1 MPSFVN
7 PIHTNANALN
17 SGTKNE
23 VKDTKN
29 APKSASKDFNKILNQ
44 KISKDKTAPKENP
57 NALKATP
64 KDAKEDAKELEK
76 TPTPH
81 HQHAQNLA
89 KDQQAPTLKDLLN
102 HKKTTA
108 SHEAQHE
115 THEPTLKDLL
125 NHKKTTAS
133 HEAQHETHE
142 MHETNPKTPNETLN
156 KNEKKPNGVASNAH
170 QANLTNK
177 NPLTPTNHANN
188 AIKNPTAPTHNAKE
202 PKTLKDIHALSQKHD
217 LNASNIQVGTPLEKK
232 ETPLNASDQLA
243 LKTTQTSINH
253 TLAKN
258 DSKNT
263 ANLSSVLQSLEKKES
278 HNKERTTPPS
288 NEKKTPPLREALQM
302 NAIKRDKT
310 LSKKKPEKTPTKTQT
325 TAATPENAPKIP
337 LKTPPLMPLIG
348 ANPPNDNAPTPL
360 EKEEKAKE
368 VSENKEKTKESN
380 NSAQSAQNAQASDK
394 TSENKSAAPKET
406 IKHFTQQLKQEIQE
420 YKPPMSRISM
430 DLFPK
435 ELGKVEV
442 TIQKVGKN
450 LKVSVIS
457 HNNSLQ
463 TFLDNQQDLKNSL
476 NALGFEGVD
485 LSFSQ
490 DSSKEQPKEPLREPF
505 KEQESTPLKEN
516 ALKSY
521 QENTDNENKETSMQ
535 ITLYA

>member
-1 MPSFVN
+1 MPSPIN
-7 PIHTNANALN
+7 PIHTNANANASTLIN
-17 SGTKNE
+17 SGAKNE

-29 APKSASKDFNKILNQ
+29 APKSASKDFSKILNQ

-64 KDAKEDAKELEK
+64 KNAKEGAKENAKELEK

-81 HQHAQNLA
+81 HQYAQNLA
-89 KDQQAPTLKDLLN
+89 KDQQTPTLKDLLN

-108 SHEAQHE
+108 SHETQHE
-115 THEPTLKDLL
+115 THK
-125 NHKKTTAS
+125 
-133 HEAQHETHE
+133 
-142 MHETNPKTPNETLN
+142 MRETNPKTPNETLN
-156 KNEKKPNGVASNAH
+156 KNEKKPNGVISNAH

-188 AIKNPTAPTHNAKE
+188 AIKNPTAPTDTKKD

-253 TLAKN
+253 ALAKN
-258 DSKNT
+258 DAKNT

-325 TAATPENAPKIP
+325 TAQAATPENAPKIP

-368 VSENKEKTKESN
+368 VSDNKEKTKEST
-380 NSAQSAQNAQASDK
+380 NSAQNTQNTQSSDK
-394 TSENKSAAPKET
+394 TSENKSVTPKET

-490 DSSKEQPKEPLREPF
+490 DSSKEQEKEPSREPF

>member
-7 PIHTNANALN
+7 PIHTNANASTLIN
-17 SGTKNE
+17 SGAKNE
-23 VKDTKN
+23 DTKN
-29 APKSASKDFNKILNQ
+29 APKSASKDFSKILNQ
-44 KISKDKTAPKENP
+44 KISKDKSAPKENP

-64 KDAKEDAKELEK
+64 KDTKELEK

-81 HQHAQNLA
+81 HQHAQDFA

-108 SHEAQHE
+108 SHETQHE
-115 THEPTLKDLL
+115 L
-125 NHKKTTAS
+125 HKN
-133 HEAQHETHE
+133 
-142 MHETNPKTPNETLN
+142 HETNPKTPNETLN
-156 KNEKKPNGVASNAH
+156 KNEKKPNGVISNAH

-177 NPLTPTNHANN
+177 NPLTPTNNAHN

-202 PKTLKDIHALSQKHD
+202 PKTLKDIQTLSQKHD
-217 LNASNIQVGTPLEKK
+217 LNASNIQATTPLEKK

-258 DSKNT
+258 GAKNT

-278 HNKERTTPPS
+278 QNKERTTPPS
-288 NEKKTPPLREALQM
+288 NEKKTPPLREALPM

-325 TAATPENAPKIP
+325 TAQAVTPENSPKIP
-337 LKTPPLMPLIG
+337 LKTLPLMPLIG
-348 ANPPNDNAPTPL
+348 ANPPNNNAPTPL
-360 EKEEKAKE
+360 EKEEKTKE

-394 TSENKSAAPKET
+394 TSENKSTAPKET

-435 ELGKVEV
+435 ELGKIEV

>member
-1 MPSFVN
+1 MPSPVN

-17 SGTKNE
+17 GGAKNE

-29 APKSASKDFNKILNQ
+29 APKSASKDFSKILNQ
-44 KISKDKTAPKENP
+44 KISKDKTASKEDP
-57 NALKATP
+57 NASKVTP
-64 KDAKEDAKELEK
+64 KDAKENAKALEK

-81 HQHAQNLA
+81 PQHSKDLA

-115 THEPTLKDLL
+115 THEA
-125 NHKKTTAS
+125 N
-133 HEAQHETHE
+133 
-142 MHETNPKTPNETLN
+142 ETNPKTPNETLN
-156 KNEKKPNGVASNAH
+156 KNEKKPNGVTSNAH
-170 QANLTNK
+170 QTNLTNK

-188 AIKNPTAPTHNAKE
+188 AIKTPTTPTHNAKD
-202 PKTLKDIHALSQKHD
+202 PKTLKDIQTLSQKHD
-217 LNASNIQVGTPLEKK
+217 LNASNIQAATTPENK
-232 ETPLNASDQLA
+232 TPLNASDQLA
-243 LKTTQTSINH
+243 LKTTQTPINN

-258 DSKNT
+258 DAKNT

-278 HNKERTTPPS
+278 PNKEHANPQN
-288 NEKKTPPLREALQM
+288 NEKKTPPLKEALQM

-310 LSKKKPEKTPTKTQT
+310 LSKKKPEKTPTKAQT
-325 TAATPENAPKIP
+325 TAPSIAPENAPKIP

-348 ANPPNDNAPTPL
+348 ANPPLNDNPPTLL
-360 EKEEKAKE
+360 EKEETTKE
-368 VSENKEKTKESN
+368 ASDNKEKTKEST

-394 TSENKSAAPKET
+394 TSENKSTTPKET

-442 TIQKVGKN
+442 IIQKVGKN

-490 DSSKEQPKEPLREPF
+490 DSSKEQPKEQLREPF
-505 KEQESTPLKEN
+505 KEQESSPLKEN

-521 QENTDNENKETSMQ
+521 QENTDHENQETSMQ

>member
-1 MPSFVN
+1 MPSPIN
-7 PIHTNANALN
+7 PIHTNASANASTLIN
-17 SGTKNE
+17 SGAKNE
-23 VKDTKN
+23 DTKN
-29 APKSASKDFNKILNQ
+29 APKSASKDFSKILNQ
-44 KISKDKTAPKENP
+44 KISKDKTAPKEDP

-64 KDAKEDAKELEK
+64 KDAKEDAKTLEK
-76 TPTPH
+76 TPTLP
-81 HQHAQNLA
+81 HQHAQNPA
-89 KDQQAPTLKDLLN
+89 KDQQAPTLKDWLN
-102 HKKTTA
+102 HQKTTA

-115 THEPTLKDLL
+115 
-125 NHKKTTAS
+125 N
-133 HEAQHETHE
+133 
-142 MHETNPKTPNETLN
+142 HETNPKTPNETLN
-156 KNEKKPNGVASNAH
+156 KNEKKSNGVTSNAH
-170 QANLTNK
+170 QTNLPNK
-177 NPLTPTNHANN
+177 NPITPTNRANN
-188 AIKNPTAPTHNAKE
+188 ANKNPTAPTHDTKDL
-202 PKTLKDIHALSQKHD
+202 KTLKDIQTLSQKHD
-217 LNASNIQVGTPLEKK
+217 LNASNIQAATTPENK
-232 ETPLNASDQLA
+232 TPLNASDHLA
-243 LKTTQTSINH
+243 LKTTQTPTNH

-258 DSKNT
+258 DAKNT
-263 ANLSSVLQSLEKKES
+263 ANLSSVLQSLEKKEPP
-278 HNKERTTPPS
+278 NKEHTNPLN
-288 NEKKTPPLREALQM
+288 NEKKTPPLKEALQM

-310 LSKKKPEKTPTKTQT
+310 LSKKKPEKTPTKAQT
-325 TAATPENAPKIP
+325 TAPSIAPENAPKIP

-348 ANPPNDNAPTPL
+348 ANPPLNDNPPTPL
-360 EKEEKAKE
+360 EKEETTKE
-368 VSENKEKTKESN
+368 ASDNKEKTKESS

-394 TSENKSAAPKET
+394 TNENKSTAPKET

-420 YKPPMSRISM
+420 YKPPMSKISM

-442 TIQKVGKN
+442 VIQKVGKN

-490 DSSKEQPKEPLREPF
+490 DSSKEQPKEQLRELF

-521 QENTDNENKETSMQ
+521 QENTDHENQETSMQ

>member
-1 MPSFVN
+1 MPSPVN

-17 SGTKNE
+17 GGAKNE
-23 VKDTKN
+23 DAKN
-29 APKSASKDFNKILNQ
+29 APKSASKDFSKILNQ

-64 KDAKEDAKELEK
+64 QNALKDKLEK

-89 KDQQAPTLKDLLN
+89 KDQQAPTLKDWLN
-102 HKKTTA
+102 HKKITA
-108 SHEAQHE
+108 SHETQHE
-115 THEPTLKDLL
+115 THEA
-125 NHKKTTAS
+125 N
-133 HEAQHETHE
+133 
-142 MHETNPKTPNETLN
+142 ETNPKTPNETLN
-156 KNEKKPNGVASNAH
+156 KNEKKPNEVTSNAH
-170 QANLTNK
+170 QTNLLSK
-177 NPLTPTNHANN
+177 NPITPTNHANN
-188 AIKNPTAPTHNAKE
+188 TIKNPTAPTHNTKD
-202 PKTLKDIHALSQKHD
+202 PKTLKDIQTLSQKHD
-217 LNASNIQVGTPLEKK
+217 LNASNIQAATTPENKN
-232 ETPLNASDQLA
+232 PLNASDHLA
-243 LKTTQTSINH
+243 LKTTQTPTNH

-258 DSKNT
+258 DAKNT

-278 HNKERTTPPS
+278 PNKEHATPPN
-288 NEKKTPPLREALQM
+288 NEKKTPPLKEALQM

-310 LSKKKPEKTPTKTQT
+310 LSKKKPEKTPIHAKTQT
-325 TAATPENAPKIP
+325 TAPSATPENAPKIP

-348 ANPPNDNAPTPL
+348 ANPPNDNIPTPL
-360 EKEEKAKE
+360 EKEEKTKE
-368 VSENKEKTKESN
+368 ASDNKEKTKEAS
-380 NSAQSAQNAQASDK
+380 NSAQNAQNAQASDK
-394 TSENKSAAPKET
+394 TSENKSIAPKET

-420 YKPPMSRISM
+420 YKPPMSKISM

-442 TIQKVGKN
+442 IIQKVGKN

-490 DSSKEQPKEPLREPF
+490 DSSKEQQAPKDQPKELF

-521 QENTDNENKETSMQ
+521 QENTDHENQETSMQ

>member
-1 MPSFVN
+1 MPFPIN
-7 PIHTNANALN
+7 PIHTNANASALN
-17 SGTKNE
+17 SGAKNE

-29 APKSASKDFNKILNQ
+29 TPKSTSKDFSKILNQ

-64 KDAKEDAKELEK
+64 KDAKENAKELEK

-115 THEPTLKDLL
+115 I
-125 NHKKTTAS
+125 HKN
-133 HEAQHETHE
+133 
-142 MHETNPKTPNETLN
+142 HETNPKTPNETLN

-177 NPLTPTNHANN
+177 NPLTPTNHA
-188 AIKNPTAPTHNAKE
+188 IKNPTAPTHNAKE
-202 PKTLKDIHALSQKHD
+202 PKTLKDIQTLSQKHD

-243 LKTTQTSINH
+243 LKTTQTPINH

-258 DSKNT
+258 DAKNT

-278 HNKERTTPPS
+278 HNKEHATPPS

-310 LSKKKPEKTPTKTQT
+310 LSKKKSEKTPTKAQT
-325 TAATPENAPKIP
+325 TAQAVTPENAPKIP

-348 ANPPNDNAPTPL
+348 ANPPPNDNAPTPL

-368 VSENKEKTKESN
+368 VSENKEKTKEST
-380 NSAQSAQNAQASDK
+380 NSTQNAQNAQASDK
-394 TSENKSAAPKET
+394 ASENKSTTPKET

-490 DSSKEQPKEPLREPF
+490 DSSKEQPKEQLREPF

-521 QENTDNENKETSMQ
+521 QENTDDENKETSMQ

>member
-1 MPSFVN
+1 MPSPIN
-7 PIHTNANALN
+7 PIHTNASANANALN
-17 SGTKNE
+17 SGAKNE
-23 VKDTKN
+23 DTKN
-29 APKSASKDFNKILNQ
+29 APRSASKDFSKILNQ
-44 KISKDKTAPKENP
+44 KISKDKTTPKENP
-57 NALKATP
+57 SALKATP
-64 KDAKEDAKELEK
+64 KDAKKDAKELEK

-115 THEPTLKDLL
+115 MHE
-125 NHKKTTAS
+125 N
-133 HEAQHETHE
+133 
-142 MHETNPKTPNETLN
+142 HETNPKTPNETLN
-156 KNEKKPNGVASNAH
+156 KNEKKPNGVISNTH

-188 AIKNPTAPTHNAKE
+188 AIKNPTAPTHNAKD
-202 PKTLKDIHALSQKHD
+202 PKTLKDIQTLSQKHD
-217 LNASNIQVGTPLEKK
+217 LNASNIQATTTPENK
-232 ETPLNASDQLA
+232 TPLNASDQLA

-278 HNKERTTPPS
+278 QNKEHTTPPS

-325 TAATPENAPKIP
+325 TAQAATPENASKIP

-368 VSENKEKTKESN
+368 VSENKEKTKESTN
-380 NSAQSAQNAQASDK
+380 SAQNAQNTQASDK
-394 TSENKSAAPKET
+394 ASENKSVTPKET

-490 DSSKEQPKEPLREPF
+490 DSSKEQPKEQLRESF

>member
-1 MPSFVN
+1 MPSPIN
-7 PIHTNANALN
+7 PIHTNASSNANALN
-17 SGTKNE
+17 SGAKNE
-23 VKDTKN
+23 DTKN
-29 APKSASKDFNKILNQ
+29 APKSASKDFSKILNQ
-44 KISKDKTAPKENP
+44 KISKDKTAPKESPNP
-57 NALKATP
+57 NALKAAP
-64 KDAKEDAKELEK
+64 KDEGDAKENAKELEK

-89 KDQQAPTLKDLLN
+89 KDQQAPTLKDWLN

-115 THEPTLKDLL
+115 THEI
-125 NHKKTTAS
+125 
-133 HEAQHETHE
+133 HET
-142 MHETNPKTPNETLN
+142 HETNPKTPNETLN
-156 KNEKKPNGVASNAH
+156 RNEKKPNEITSNAH

-202 PKTLKDIHALSQKHD
+202 PKTLKDIQTLSQKHD
-217 LNASNIQVGTPLEKK
+217 LNASNIQATTPLEKK

-258 DSKNT
+258 DTKNT

-278 HNKERTTPPS
+278 HNKEHANLPH

-325 TAATPENAPKIP
+325 TAQAATPENAPKIP

-348 ANPPNDNAPTPL
+348 SNPPNDNAPTLL
-360 EKEEKAKE
+360 EKEENTKE
-368 VSENKEKTKESN
+368 VSDNKEKTKEST
-380 NSAQSAQNAQASDK
+380 NSTQSAQNAQASDK
-394 TSENKSAAPKET
+394 ASENKSAAPKET

-490 DSSKEQPKEPLREPF
+490 DSSKEQPKEQLREPF
-505 KEQESTPLKEN
+505 KEQELTPPKEN

-521 QENTDNENKETSMQ
+521 QENTDHENKETSMQ

>member
-1 MPSFVN
+1 MPSPIN
-7 PIHTNANALN
+7 PIHTNASTNANALN
-17 SGTKNE
+17 NGAKNG

-29 APKSASKDFNKILNQ
+29 APKSASKDFSKILNQ
-44 KISKDKTAPKENP
+44 KISKDKTAPKESP
-57 NALKATP
+57 STLKASP
-64 KDAKEDAKELEK
+64 KDAKKDAKELEK

-108 SHEAQHE
+108 SHEAQNE
-115 THEPTLKDLL
+115 THE
-125 NHKKTTAS
+125 N
-133 HEAQHETHE
+133 
-142 MHETNPKTPNETLN
+142 HETNPKTPNETLN
-156 KNEKKPNGVASNAH
+156 KNEKKPNGVASSAH
-170 QANLTNK
+170 QTSLTNK
-177 NPLTPTNHANN
+177 NPLTPTNHT
-188 AIKNPTAPTHNAKE
+188 IKSPTAPTDTKKE
-202 PKTLKDIHALSQKHD
+202 PKTLKDIQTLSQKHD
-217 LNASNIQVGTPLEKK
+217 LNASNIQVSAPLEKK
-232 ETPLNASDQLA
+232 ETPLKASDQLA
-243 LKTTQTSINH
+243 LKTTQTPINH

-258 DSKNT
+258 DTKNT

-310 LSKKKPEKTPTKTQT
+310 LSKKKPEKTPIHAKTQT
-325 TAATPENAPKIP
+325 TAQVATPKNPPKIP

-368 VSENKEKTKESN
+368 VSENKEKTKEST
-380 NSAQSAQNAQASDK
+380 NSAQSVQNTQASDK
-394 TSENKSAAPKET
+394 ASENKSATPKET

-490 DSSKEQPKEPLREPF
+490 DSSKEQPKESLREPF

>member
-1 MPSFVN
+1 MPSPIN
-7 PIHTNANALN
+7 PIHTNANANASTLIN
-17 SGTKNE
+17 SGAKNE
-23 VKDTKN
+23 DTKN
-29 APKSASKDFNKILNQ
+29 APKSASKDFSKILNQ

-64 KDAKEDAKELEK
+64 KNAKEGAKEDTKALEK
-76 TPTPH
+76 TPTLQP
-81 HQHAQNLA
+81 QHAQNLA

-102 HKKTTA
+102 HQKTTA

-115 THEPTLKDLL
+115 
-125 NHKKTTAS
+125 N
-133 HEAQHETHE
+133 
-142 MHETNPKTPNETLN
+142 HETNPKTPNETLN
-156 KNEKKPNGVASNAH
+156 KNEKKPNGVTSSAH
-170 QANLTNK
+170 QTNLPNK
-177 NPLTPTNHANN
+177 NPITPNHANN
-188 AIKNPTAPTHNAKE
+188 AIKTPTAPTDTKKD
-202 PKTLKDIHALSQKHD
+202 PKTLKDIQTLSQKHD
-217 LNASNIQVGTPLEKK
+217 LNASNIQAATTPENK
-232 ETPLNASDQLA
+232 TPLNASDQLA
-243 LKTTQTSINH
+243 LKTTQTPINH

-258 DSKNT
+258 DAKNT

-278 HNKERTTPPS
+278 HNKEHATLPN
-288 NEKKTPPLREALQM
+288 NEKKTPPLKEALEM

-310 LSKKKPEKTPTKTQT
+310 LSKKKSEKTPTKAQT
-325 TAATPENAPKIP
+325 TTPSIAPENTPKTPI
-337 LKTPPLMPLIG
+337 KTPPLMPLTG
-348 ANPPNDNAPTPL
+348 ANPPPNDNAPTLL
-360 EKEEKAKE
+360 EKEETTKE
-368 VSENKEKTKESN
+368 ASENKEKTKETN
-380 NSAQSAQNAQASDK
+380 NSAQNAQNTQASDK
-394 TSENKSAAPKET
+394 TSENKSTAPKET

-442 TIQKVGKN
+442 VIQKVGKN

-490 DSSKEQPKEPLREPF
+490 DSSKEQPKEQLRELF
-505 KEQESTPLKEN
+505 KEQESSPLKEN

-521 QENTDNENKETSMQ
+521 QENTDHENQETSMQ

>member
-1 MPSFVN
+1 MPSPVN

-17 SGTKNE
+17 SGAKKE
-23 VKDTKN
+23 DTKN
-29 APKSASKDFNKILNQ
+29 APKSASKDFSKILNQ

-64 KDAKEDAKELEK
+64 KDAKEGAKEDAKTLK
-76 TPTPH
+76 TPTLP
-81 HQHAQNLA
+81 HQHAQNPA
-89 KDQQAPTLKDLLN
+89 KDQQAPTLKDWLN

-115 THEPTLKDLL
+115 THDI
-125 NHKKTTAS
+125 
-133 HEAQHETHE
+133 
-142 MHETNPKTPNETLN
+142 HETNPKTPNETLN
-156 KNEKKPNGVASNAH
+156 KNEKKPNEVTSNAH
-170 QANLTNK
+170 QINLASK
-177 NPLTPTNHANN
+177 NPITPTNRTNN
-188 AIKNPTAPTHNAKE
+188 AIKNPTTPTHNAKD
-202 PKTLKDIHALSQKHD
+202 PKTLKDIQTLSQKHD
-217 LNASNIQVGTPLEKK
+217 LNASNIQAAITPENK
-232 ETPLNASDQLA
+232 TPLNASDQLA
-243 LKTTQTSINH
+243 LKTTQAPINN

-258 DSKNT
+258 DAKNT

-278 HNKERTTPPS
+278 HNKEHATPPN
-288 NEKKTPPLREALQM
+288 NEKKTPPLKEALQM

-310 LSKKKPEKTPTKTQT
+310 LSKKKSEKTPTKAQT
-325 TAATPENAPKIP
+325 TAPSIAPENAPKIP
-337 LKTPPLMPLIG
+337 LKTPLLMPLIG
-348 ANPPNDNAPTPL
+348 ANPPPNDNIPTPL
-360 EKEEKAKE
+360 EKEETTKEISDNKEKAKE
-368 VSENKEKTKESN
+368 TNS
-380 NSAQSAQNAQASDK
+380 SAQSAQNTQASDK
-394 TSENKSAAPKET
+394 TSENKSTAPKET

-420 YKPPMSRISM
+420 YKPPMSKISM

-442 TIQKVGKN
+442 IIQKVGKN

-490 DSSKEQPKEPLREPF
+490 DSSKEQPKEQLRELF
-505 KEQESTPLKEN
+505 KEQESSPLKES

-521 QENTDNENKETSMQ
+521 QENTDHENQETSMQ

>member
-1 MPSFVN
+1 MPSPVN

-17 SGTKNE
+17 SGAKNE

-29 APKSASKDFNKILNQ
+29 APKSASKDFSKILNQ
-44 KISKDKTAPKENP
+44 KISKDKTAPKESP
-57 NALKATP
+57 NHSALKDAP
-64 KDAKEDAKELEK
+64 KDAKALEK
-76 TPTPH
+76 SPTLN
-81 HQHAQNLA
+81 HQHAQNPI

-102 HKKTTA
+102 HQKTTA
-108 SHEAQHE
+108 EHETQHE
-115 THEPTLKDLL
+115 THEA
-125 NHKKTTAS
+125 N
-133 HEAQHETHE
+133 
-142 MHETNPKTPNETLN
+142 ETNPKTPNETLN
-156 KNEKKPNGVASNAH
+156 KNEKKPNEVTSNAH
-170 QANLTNK
+170 QTNLPSK
-177 NPLTPTNHANN
+177 NPITPNRANN
-188 AIKNPTAPTHNAKE
+188 ANKTPTTPTHNAKD
-202 PKTLKDIHALSQKHD
+202 PKTLKDIQTLSQKHD
-217 LNASNIQVGTPLEKK
+217 LNASNIQAATTPENKN
-232 ETPLNASDQLA
+232 PLNASDHLA
-243 LKTTQTSINH
+243 LKTTQTPTNH

-258 DSKNT
+258 DAKNT
-263 ANLSSVLQSLEKKES
+263 ANLSSVLQSLEKKEP
-278 HNKERTTPPS
+278 HNKDHANPQN
-288 NEKKTPPLREALQM
+288 NEKKTPPLKEALQM

-310 LSKKKPEKTPTKTQT
+310 LSKKKPEKTPIHAKTQT
-325 TAATPENAPKIP
+325 TAPSIVPENAPKIP

-360 EKEEKAKE
+360 EKEETTKE
-368 VSENKEKTKESN
+368 ISENKEKTKESN

-394 TSENKSAAPKET
+394 TSENKSTAPKET

-442 TIQKVGKN
+442 IIQKVGKN

-490 DSSKEQPKEPLREPF
+490 DSSKEQPKEPFKEPF
-505 KEQESTPLKEN
+505 KEQELTPLKEN

-521 QENTDNENKETSMQ
+521 QDNTDNENKETSMQ

>member
-1 MPSFVN
+1 MPSPIN
-7 PIHTNANALN
+7 PIHTNASANANALN
-17 SGTKNE
+17 SGAKNE
-23 VKDTKN
+23 DTKN
-29 APKSASKDFNKILNQ
+29 APKSASKDFSKILNQ

-57 NALKATP
+57 NALKTTP
-64 KDAKEDAKELEK
+64 KNAKENAKKLEK
-76 TPTPH
+76 TPTLQP
-81 HQHAQNLA
+81 QHAQDFA

-102 HKKTTA
+102 HQKTTA

-115 THEPTLKDLL
+115 NHE
-125 NHKKTTAS
+125 N
-133 HEAQHETHE
+133 
-142 MHETNPKTPNETLN
+142 NPKTPNETLN
-156 KNEKKPNGVASNAH
+156 KNEKKPNGVISNAH
-170 QANLTNK
+170 QTNLTNK

-188 AIKNPTAPTHNAKE
+188 AIKNPTAPTHNAKD
-202 PKTLKDIHALSQKHD
+202 PKTLKDIQTLSQKHD
-217 LNASNIQVGTPLEKK
+217 LNASNIQATTTPENK
-232 ETPLNASDQLA
+232 TPLNASDQFA
-243 LKTTQTSINH
+243 LKTTQAPINN

-258 DSKNT
+258 DAKNT

-278 HNKERTTPPS
+278 HNKEHTTPPN
-288 NEKKTPPLREALQM
+288 NEKKTPPLKEALQM

-310 LSKKKPEKTPTKTQT
+310 LSKKKSEKTPTKAQT
-325 TAATPENAPKIP
+325 TAPSIAPENAPKIP
-337 LKTPPLMPLIG
+337 LKTPPLMPLTG
-348 ANPPNDNAPTPL
+348 ANPPNDNPPTLL
-360 EKEEKAKE
+360 EKEEKTKE
-368 VSENKEKTKESN
+368 ASDNKEKTKESS

-394 TSENKSAAPKET
+394 TSENKSITPKET

-442 TIQKVGKN
+442 IIQKVGKN

-490 DSSKEQPKEPLREPF
+490 DSSKEQPKEQLREPF
-505 KEQESTPLKEN
+505 KEQELTPLKEN

>member
-7 PIHTNANALN
+7 PIHTNASTNANALN
-17 SGTKNE
+17 SGAKNE

-29 APKSASKDFNKILNQ
+29 APKSASKDFSKILNQ
-44 KISKDKTAPKENP
+44 KISKDKSAPKESP
-57 NALKATP
+57 SALKATP

-115 THEPTLKDLL
+115 I
-125 NHKKTTAS
+125 HKN
-133 HEAQHETHE
+133 
-142 MHETNPKTPNETLN
+142 HETNPKTPNETLN
-156 KNEKKPNGVASNAH
+156 KNEKKPNEVTSNTH
-170 QANLTNK
+170 QTNLTNK

-188 AIKNPTAPTHNAKE
+188 AIKNPTAPTHNAKD

-217 LNASNIQVGTPLEKK
+217 LNASNIQVVAPLEKK
-232 ETPLNASDQLA
+232 ETSLNASDQLA

-278 HNKERTTPPS
+278 HNKEHATPPG

-310 LSKKKPEKTPTKTQT
+310 LSKKKPEKTPIHAKTQT
-325 TAATPENAPKIP
+325 TAPSTTPENAPKIP

-348 ANPPNDNAPTPL
+348 ANPPNNNDPTPL

-368 VSENKEKTKESN
+368 ASENKEKTKEST
-380 NSAQSAQNAQASDK
+380 NSTQSAQNAQASDK
-394 TSENKSAAPKET
+394 ASENKSAAPKET

-490 DSSKEQPKEPLREPF
+490 DSSKEQPKEPLGESF

>member
-1 MPSFVN
+1 MPSPIN
-7 PIHTNANALN
+7 PIHTNANANASTLIN
-17 SGTKNE
+17 SGAKNE
-23 VKDTKN
+23 GTKN
-29 APKSASKDFNKILNQ
+29 APKSASKDFSKILNQ
-44 KISKDKTAPKENP
+44 KISKDKTASKESP

-64 KDAKEDAKELEK
+64 KNSKESAKEDAKALEK
-76 TPTPH
+76 TLP
-81 HQHAQNLA
+81 HQHAQNPI

-115 THEPTLKDLL
+115 THEI
-125 NHKKTTAS
+125 
-133 HEAQHETHE
+133 
-142 MHETNPKTPNETLN
+142 HETNPKTPNETLN
-156 KNEKKPNGVASNAH
+156 KNEKKPNEVTSNTH
-170 QANLTNK
+170 QTNLPNK
-177 NPLTPTNHANN
+177 NPITPTNHANN
-188 AIKNPTAPTHNAKE
+188 AIKTPTAPTHNAKE
-202 PKTLKDIHALSQKHD
+202 PKTLKDIQTLSQKHD
-217 LNASNIQVGTPLEKK
+217 LNANNIQATAPLEKK

-258 DSKNT
+258 DAKNT

-278 HNKERTTPPS
+278 HNKEHANPLN
-288 NEKKTPPLREALQM
+288 NEKKTPPLKEALPM

-310 LSKKKPEKTPTKTQT
+310 LSKKKPEKTPTKAQT
-325 TAATPENAPKIP
+325 TAPSITPENAPKIS
-337 LKTPPLMPLIG
+337 LKMPPLMPLTG
-348 ANPPNDNAPTPL
+348 ANPPNDNIPTPL
-360 EKEEKAKE
+360 EKEEKTKE
-368 VSENKEKTKESN
+368 ASDNKEKTKEASDNKEKTKESS
-380 NSAQSAQNAQASDK
+380 NSTQSAQNAQASDK
-394 TSENKSAAPKET
+394 TSENKSVTPKET
-406 IKHFTQQLKQEIQE
+406 IRHFTQQLKQEIQE

-442 TIQKVGKN
+442 VIQKVGKN

-490 DSSKEQPKEPLREPF
+490 DSSKEQEKEPF
-505 KEQESTPLKEN
+505 KELFKEQELTPLKEN

-521 QENTDNENKETSMQ
+521 QENTDNEHKETSMQ

>member
-1 MPSFVN
+1 MPSPIN
-7 PIHTNANALN
+7 PIHTNASANANANASTLIN
-17 SGTKNE
+17 SGAKNE
-23 VKDTKN
+23 GTKN
-29 APKSASKDFNKILNQ
+29 APKSASKDFSKILNQ
-44 KISKDKTAPKENP
+44 KISKDKTAPKESP
-57 NALKATP
+57 SALKALP
-64 KDAKEDAKELEK
+64 KDAKKDAKELEK

-102 HKKTTA
+102 HKKTTT
-108 SHEAQHE
+108 SHEAQH
-115 THEPTLKDLL
+115 K
-125 NHKKTTAS
+125 N
-133 HEAQHETHE
+133 
-142 MHETNPKTPNETLN
+142 HETNPKTPNETLN

-170 QANLTNK
+170 QENSTHK

-188 AIKNPTAPTHNAKE
+188 ANKNPTAPTHDAKD
-202 PKTLKDIHALSQKHD
+202 PKTLKDIQTLSQKHD
-217 LNASNIQVGTPLEKK
+217 LNASNIQVGAPLEKK
-232 ETPLNASDQLA
+232 ETPLKASDQLA

-258 DSKNT
+258 DAKNT

-278 HNKERTTPPS
+278 HNKERTTLPS

-325 TAATPENAPKIP
+325 TAQAATPENAPKIS

-348 ANPPNDNAPTPL
+348 ANPPNDNAPTLL
-360 EKEEKAKE
+360 EKEEKTKE
-368 VSENKEKTKESN
+368 ASDNKEKTKEST
-380 NSAQSAQNAQASDK
+380 NSVQNAQNAQASDK

-490 DSSKEQPKEPLREPF
+490 DSSKEQPKEQLRESF

>member
-1 MPSFVN
+1 MPSPVN

-17 SGTKNE
+17 SGAKNE
-23 VKDTKN
+23 VKDAKD
-29 APKSASKDFNKILNQ
+29 APKSASKDFSKILNQ

-64 KDAKEDAKELEK
+64 KNAKEDAKVLEK
-76 TPTPH
+76 TPTPP
-81 HQHAQNLA
+81 HQHAQDFA
-89 KDQQAPTLKDLLN
+89 KDQQAPTLKDWLN

-108 SHEAQHE
+108 PHETQHE
-115 THEPTLKDLL
+115 THEA
-125 NHKKTTAS
+125 N
-133 HEAQHETHE
+133 
-142 MHETNPKTPNETLN
+142 ETNPKTPNGTLN
-156 KNEKKPNGVASNAH
+156 KNEKKPNEVTSNAH
-170 QANLTNK
+170 QTNLPNK
-177 NPLTPTNHANN
+177 NPITPTNRANN
-188 AIKNPTAPTHNAKE
+188 AIKNPTAQTHNAKE
-202 PKTLKDIHALSQKHD
+202 PKTLKDIQTLSQKHD
-217 LNASNIQVGTPLEKK
+217 LNASNIQATTTPENKN
-232 ETPLNASDQLA
+232 PLNASDHLA
-243 LKTTQTSINH
+243 LKTTQTPTNH

-258 DSKNT
+258 DAKNT

-278 HNKERTTPPS
+278 HNKEHATPPN
-288 NEKKTPPLREALQM
+288 NEKKTPPLKEALQM

-310 LSKKKPEKTPTKTQT
+310 LSKKKPEKTQTKTQT
-325 TAATPENAPKIP
+325 TAPSITPENAPKIP

-348 ANPPNDNAPTPL
+348 ANPPPNNNAPTPL
-360 EKEEKAKE
+360 EKEEKTKE
-368 VSENKEKTKESN
+368 ISENKEKTKESS
-380 NSAQSAQNAQASDK
+380 NSTQNAQNTQASDK
-394 TSENKSAAPKET
+394 TSENKSIAPKET

-442 TIQKVGKN
+442 IIQKVGKN

-490 DSSKEQPKEPLREPF
+490 DSSKEQPKEQLRELF

-521 QENTDNENKETSMQ
+521 QENTDHENQETSMQ

>member
-1 MPSFVN
+1 MPSPIN
-7 PIHTNANALN
+7 PIHTNASANANASTSIN
-17 SGTKNE
+17 SGAKNE

-29 APKSASKDFNKILNQ
+29 APKSASKDFSKILNQ

-57 NALKATP
+57 NALKASP
-64 KDAKEDAKELEK
+64 KDAKELEK

-115 THEPTLKDLL
+115 I
-125 NHKKTTAS
+125 HKN
-133 HEAQHETHE
+133 
-142 MHETNPKTPNETLN
+142 HETNPKTPNETLN
-156 KNEKKPNGVASNAH
+156 KNEKKPNEVASNAH
-170 QANLTNK
+170 QVSLTNK

-188 AIKNPTAPTHNAKE
+188 AIKNPTAPTHNAKD
-202 PKTLKDIHALSQKHD
+202 PKTLKDIQTLSQKHD

-243 LKTTQTSINH
+243 LKTTQTHINH

-258 DSKNT
+258 DTKNT

-278 HNKERTTPPS
+278 HNKEHATLPH
-288 NEKKTPPLREALQM
+288 NEKKTPPLRETLPM

-325 TAATPENAPKIP
+325 TAQAITPENSPKIP

-360 EKEEKAKE
+360 EKEEKTKE
-368 VSENKEKTKESN
+368 VSENKEKTKEST

-394 TSENKSAAPKET
+394 ASENKSVTPKET

-476 NALGFEGVD
+476 NTLGFEGVD

-490 DSSKEQPKEPLREPF
+490 DSSKEQPKEQLREPF

-521 QENTDNENKETSMQ
+521 QENTNNENKETSMQ

>member
-1 MPSFVN
+1 MPSPIN
-7 PIHTNANALN
+7 PIHTNASANASTLIN
-17 SGTKNE
+17 SGAKNE
-23 VKDTKN
+23 DTKN
-29 APKSASKDFNKILNQ
+29 APKSASKDFSKILNQ

-57 NALKATP
+57 NALKAAP
-64 KDAKEDAKELEK
+64 KDSKESTKEDAKALEK

-81 HQHAQNLA
+81 HQHAQNPA
-89 KDQQAPTLKDLLN
+89 KDQQAPTLKDWLN

-108 SHEAQHE
+108 PHEAQHE
-115 THEPTLKDLL
+115 THEA
-125 NHKKTTAS
+125 N
-133 HEAQHETHE
+133 
-142 MHETNPKTPNETLN
+142 ETNPKTPNETLN
-156 KNEKKPNGVASNAH
+156 KNEKKPNEVISNAH
-170 QANLTNK
+170 QINLTNK
-177 NPLTPTNHANN
+177 NPITPTNHANN
-188 AIKNPTAPTHNAKE
+188 AIKKPTAPTHNAKE
-202 PKTLKDIHALSQKHD
+202 SKTLKDIQTLSQKHD
-217 LNASNIQVGTPLEKK
+217 LNASNIQATTTPENK
-232 ETPLNASDQLA
+232 TPLNASDHLA
-243 LKTTQTSINH
+243 LKTTQTPTNH

-258 DSKNT
+258 DAKNT

-278 HNKERTTPPS
+278 HNKEHANPQN
-288 NEKKTPPLREALQM
+288 NEKKTPPLKEALPM

-310 LSKKKPEKTPTKTQT
+310 LSKKKSEKTPTKAQT
-325 TAATPENAPKIP
+325 TAPSTTPENAPKIP

-348 ANPPNDNAPTPL
+348 ANPPNDNPPTPL
-360 EKEEKAKE
+360 EKEETTKE
-368 VSENKEKTKESN
+368 ASDNKEKTKESTN
-380 NSAQSAQNAQASDK
+380 NAQSAQNAQASDK
-394 TSENKSAAPKET
+394 TSENKSTAPKET

-442 TIQKVGKN
+442 IIQKVGKN

-490 DSSKEQPKEPLREPF
+490 DSSKEQPKESF
-505 KEQESTPLKEN
+505 KEQELTPLKEN

-521 QENTDNENKETSMQ
+521 QENTDHENKETSMQ
-535 ITLYA
+535 ITLYAWF

>member
-1 MPSFVN
+1 MPSPIN
-7 PIHTNANALN
+7 PIHTNANANALN
-17 SGTKNE
+17 SGAKNE

-29 APKSASKDFNKILNQ
+29 APKSASKDFSKILNQ

-64 KDAKEDAKELEK
+64 KDAKENAKELEK

-115 THEPTLKDLL
+115 MHE
-125 NHKKTTAS
+125 N
-133 HEAQHETHE
+133 
-142 MHETNPKTPNETLN
+142 HETNPKTPNETLN

-170 QANLTNK
+170 QANLTHK
-177 NPLTPTNHANN
+177 NPLTPTNHAHN
-188 AIKNPTAPTHNAKE
+188 AIKNPTAPTHNTKE
-202 PKTLKDIHALSQKHD
+202 PKTLKDIQTLSQKHD

-263 ANLSSVLQSLEKKES
+263 ANLSSVLRSLEKKES
-278 HNKERTTPPS
+278 HNKERATPPS

-310 LSKKKPEKTPTKTQT
+310 LSKKKPEKTPTKTQITAQT
-325 TAATPENAPKIP
+325 TTPEIAPKIP

-368 VSENKEKTKESN
+368 VSENKEKTKEST

-442 TIQKVGKN
+442 SIQKVGKN

-490 DSSKEQPKEPLREPF
+490 DSSKEQPKEPFKEPF

>member
-1 MPSFVN
+1 MPSPVN

-17 SGTKNE
+17 SGAKNE
-23 VKDTKN
+23 DTKN
-29 APKSASKDFNKILNQ
+29 APKSASKDFSKILNQ

-64 KDAKEDAKELEK
+64 KNAKEGAKTLEK
-76 TPTPH
+76 TPTLP
-81 HQHAQNLA
+81 HQHAQDFA
-89 KDQQAPTLKDLLN
+89 KDQQAPTLKDWLN
-102 HKKTTA
+102 RPKTHPTA
-108 SHEAQHE
+108 PHEAQHE
-115 THEPTLKDLL
+115 K
-125 NHKKTTAS
+125 N
-133 HEAQHETHE
+133 
-142 MHETNPKTPNETLN
+142 HETNPKTPNETLN
-156 KNEKKPNGVASNAH
+156 KNEKKPNEVISNAH
-170 QANLTNK
+170 QTNLPNK

-188 AIKNPTAPTHNAKE
+188 TIKTPTTPTHNAKD
-202 PKTLKDIHALSQKHD
+202 PKTLKDIQTLSQKHD
-217 LNASNIQVGTPLEKK
+217 LNASNIQAATTPENK
-232 ETPLNASDQLA
+232 TPLNASDHLA
-243 LKTTQTSINH
+243 LKTTQTPTNH

-258 DSKNT
+258 DAKNT

-278 HNKERTTPPS
+278 HNKEHATPPN
-288 NEKKTPPLREALQM
+288 NEKKTPPLKEALQM

-310 LSKKKPEKTPTKTQT
+310 LSKKKSEKTPTKAQT
-325 TAATPENAPKIP
+325 TAPSIAPENAPKIP

-348 ANPPNDNAPTPL
+348 ANPPPNDNIPTPL
-360 EKEEKAKE
+360 EKEEKTQE
-368 VSENKEKTKESN
+368 ISENKEKTKESS
-380 NSAQSAQNAQASDK
+380 NSAQSTQNAQASDK
-394 TSENKSAAPKET
+394 TNENKSVTPKET

-430 DLFPK
+430 DLFPR

-442 TIQKVGKN
+442 IIQKVGKN

-490 DSSKEQPKEPLREPF
+490 DSSKEQPKELF

-521 QENTDNENKETSMQ
+521 QENTDHENQETSMQ

>member
-1 MPSFVN
+1 MPSPIN

-17 SGTKNE
+17 SGAKNE
-23 VKDTKN
+23 DTKN
-29 APKSASKDFNKILNQ
+29 APKSASKDFSKILNQ
-44 KISKDKTAPKENP
+44 KISKDKTTPKENP
-57 NALKATP
+57 NALKATQ
-64 KDAKEDAKELEK
+64 KDAKKDAKALEK
-76 TPTPH
+76 TPTLP
-81 HQHAQNLA
+81 HQHAQNPA

-102 HKKTTA
+102 HKKT
-108 SHEAQHE
+108 SHEAQH
-115 THEPTLKDLL
+115 K
-125 NHKKTTAS
+125 N
-133 HEAQHETHE
+133 
-142 MHETNPKTPNETLN
+142 HETNPKTPNETLN
-156 KNEKKPNGVASNAH
+156 KNEKKPNGVTSNAH
-170 QANLTNK
+170 QENLTHK
-177 NPLTPTNHANN
+177 NPLTPTNHTNN
-188 AIKNPTAPTHNAKE
+188 AIKNPTTPTDTKKD
-202 PKTLKDIHALSQKHD
+202 PKTLKDIQTLSQKHD
-217 LNASNIQVGTPLEKK
+217 LNASNIQVTAPLEKK
-232 ETPLNASDQLA
+232 ETPLSASDQLA

-258 DSKNT
+258 DAKNT

-278 HNKERTTPPS
+278 HNKERATPPN
-288 NEKKTPPLREALQM
+288 NEKKTPPLREALPM

-310 LSKKKPEKTPTKTQT
+310 LSKKKPEKTPIHAKTQT
-325 TAATPENAPKIP
+325 TAPSAMPENAPKIP

-348 ANPPNDNAPTPL
+348 ANPSNDNAPTPL

-368 VSENKEKTKESN
+368 VSENKEKTKEST
-380 NSAQSAQNAQASDK
+380 NSTQNAQNAQASDK

-442 TIQKVGKN
+442 IIQKVGKN

-490 DSSKEQPKEPLREPF
+490 DSSKEQPKEQLREPF
-505 KEQESTPLKEN
+505 KEQELTPLKEN

-521 QENTDNENKETSMQ
+521 QENTDNENQETSMQ

>member
-1 MPSFVN
+1 MPSPIN
-7 PIHTNANALN
+7 PIHTNANANASIN
-17 SGTKNE
+17 SGAKNE
-23 VKDTKN
+23 DTKN
-29 APKSASKDFNKILNQ
+29 APKSASKDFSKILNQ

-57 NALKATP
+57 SALKATP
-64 KDAKEDAKELEK
+64 KGAKEGAKENAKELEK

-115 THEPTLKDLL
+115 MHE
-125 NHKKTTAS
+125 N
-133 HEAQHETHE
+133 
-142 MHETNPKTPNETLN
+142 HETNPKTPNETLN

-188 AIKNPTAPTHNAKE
+188 SIKNPTAPTHNAKE
-202 PKTLKDIHALSQKHD
+202 PKTLKDIQTLSQKHD
-217 LNASNIQVGTPLEKK
+217 LNASNIQATAPLEKK

-258 DSKNT
+258 DAKNT

-325 TAATPENAPKIP
+325 TAQAATPENAPKIP

-368 VSENKEKTKESN
+368 VSENKEKTKESTN
-380 NSAQSAQNAQASDK
+380 SAQNAQNTQASDK

-490 DSSKEQPKEPLREPF
+490 DSSKEQEKEPREPF
-505 KEQESTPLKEN
+505 KEQELTPLKEN

>member
-1 MPSFVN
+1 MPSPVN

-17 SGTKNE
+17 SGAKNE
-23 VKDTKN
+23 DAKN
-29 APKSASKDFNKILNQ
+29 APKSASKDFSKILNQ
-44 KISKDKTAPKENP
+44 KISKDKTAPKESPNP
-57 NALKATP
+57 NASKVTP
-64 KDAKEDAKELEK
+64 KDAKALEK
-76 TPTPH
+76 TPTLP
-81 HQHAQNLA
+81 HQHAQNPA
-89 KDQQAPTLKDLLN
+89 KDQQAPTLKDWLN
-102 HKKTTA
+102 HQKTTA

-115 THEPTLKDLL
+115 
-125 NHKKTTAS
+125 N
-133 HEAQHETHE
+133 HEA
-142 MHETNPKTPNETLN
+142 NPKTPSETLN
-156 KNEKKPNGVASNAH
+156 KNEKKPNGVTSNAH
-170 QANLTNK
+170 QTNLTSK
-177 NPLTPTNHANN
+177 NPITPTNHANH

-202 PKTLKDIHALSQKHD
+202 PKTLKDIQTLSQKHD
-217 LNASNIQVGTPLEKK
+217 LNASNLQAATTPENKN
-232 ETPLNASDQLA
+232 PLNASDHLA
-243 LKTTQTSINH
+243 LKTTQTPTNH

-258 DSKNT
+258 DAKNT
-263 ANLSSVLQSLEKKES
+263 ANLSSVLQSLEKKEPQ
-278 HNKERTTPPS
+278 NKEHANPQN
-288 NEKKTPPLREALQM
+288 NEKKTPPLKEALEM

-310 LSKKKPEKTPTKTQT
+310 LSKKKPEKTPIHAKTQT
-325 TAATPENAPKIP
+325 TAPSATPENTPKIP

-348 ANPPNDNAPTPL
+348 ANPPNDNIPTPL
-360 EKEEKAKE
+360 EKEETTKE
-368 VSENKEKTKESN
+368 ASDNKEKTKETNS
-380 NSAQSAQNAQASDK
+380 SAQSAQNTQASDK
-394 TSENKSAAPKET
+394 TSENKSIAPKET

-442 TIQKVGKN
+442 IIQKVGKN

-490 DSSKEQPKEPLREPF
+490 DSSKEQPKEQLRELF

-521 QENTDNENKETSMQ
+521 QENTDHENQETSMQ

>member
-1 MPSFVN
+1 MPSPIN
-7 PIHTNANALN
+7 PIHTNASANANANASTLIN
-17 SGTKNE
+17 SGAKNE
-23 VKDTKN
+23 DTKN
-29 APKSASKDFNKILNQ
+29 APKSASKDFSKILNQ

-57 NALKATP
+57 NALKTTP
-64 KDAKEDAKELEK
+64 KNSKEGAKENAKELEK

-115 THEPTLKDLL
+115 I
-125 NHKKTTAS
+125 HKN
-133 HEAQHETHE
+133 
-142 MHETNPKTPNETLN
+142 HETNPKTPNETLN

-188 AIKNPTAPTHNAKE
+188 ANKNPTAPTHNAKD
-202 PKTLKDIHALSQKHD
+202 PKTLKDIQTLSQKHD
-217 LNASNIQVGTPLEKK
+217 LNASNIQVSTPLEKK
-232 ETPLNASDQLA
+232 ETLLSASDQLA

-258 DSKNT
+258 GAKNT

-278 HNKERTTPPS
+278 QNKERATPPS

-310 LSKKKPEKTPTKTQT
+310 LSKKKSEKTPTKTQT
-325 TAATPENAPKIP
+325 TAPSIAPENAPKIP

-368 VSENKEKTKESN
+368 ISDNKEKTKEST

-394 TSENKSAAPKET
+394 ASENKSAAPKET

-490 DSSKEQPKEPLREPF
+490 DSSKEQPREPLREPF

>member
-1 MPSFVN
+1 MPSPIN
-7 PIHTNANALN
+7 PIHTNASTLN
-17 SGTKNE
+17 SGAKNE

-29 APKSASKDFNKILNQ
+29 APKSASKDFSKILNQ

-64 KDAKEDAKELEK
+64 KNAKEGAKEDAKELEK

-81 HQHAQNLA
+81 HQHAQNLT

-108 SHEAQHE
+108 SYEAQHE
-115 THEPTLKDLL
+115 MHG
-125 NHKKTTAS
+125 N
-133 HEAQHETHE
+133 
-142 MHETNPKTPNETLN
+142 HETNPKTPNETLN
-156 KNEKKPNGVASNAH
+156 KNEKKPNGVASSAH

-177 NPLTPTNHANN
+177 NPLTPTNHANS
-188 AIKNPTAPTHNAKE
+188 AIKNPTASTHNAKE

-217 LNASNIQVGTPLEKK
+217 LNASNIQATTSLEKK
-232 ETPLNASDQLA
+232 ETPLNANDQLA

-258 DSKNT
+258 DAKNT

-278 HNKERTTPPS
+278 HNKEHATPPS

-325 TAATPENAPKIP
+325 TAQTTTPENAPKIP

-368 VSENKEKTKESN
+368 VSENKEKTKEST
-380 NSAQSAQNAQASDK
+380 NSTQNAQNAQASDK
-394 TSENKSAAPKET
+394 TSENKSVTPKET